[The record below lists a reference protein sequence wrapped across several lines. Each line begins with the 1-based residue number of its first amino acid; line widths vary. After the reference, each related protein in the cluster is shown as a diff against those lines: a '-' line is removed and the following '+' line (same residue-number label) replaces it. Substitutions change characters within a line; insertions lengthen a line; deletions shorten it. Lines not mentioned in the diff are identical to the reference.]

1 MREGSSDAG
10 DCEDVGVASRDSKA
24 FEAPAAFGAAEGNGG
39 YSESI
44 MFFFFQG
51 PAVSQKSI
59 LDTQTEFG
67 YFEERIETRIH
78 VVSEAV
84 RVYI

>member
-1 MREGSSDAG
+1 MQVTAKTWALHPVIARPLRLQQLLEQQKVMG
-10 DCEDVGVASRDSKA
+10 DILSPLC
-24 FEAPAAFGAAEGNGG
+24 
-39 YSESI
+39 
-44 MFFFFQG
+44 FFFFQG